1 MKRLE
6 KQERFQ
12 HRLLA
17 LRNYL
22 IFFLILCFVIT
33 CCMMLFLHVFSGS
46 TGLELQ
52 KEHIELAAKLTFV
65 NIVVL
70 SLICAFLDCLRRK
83 IMIDRPVKHIVR
95 AAEKV
100 MEGDFSAR
108 IGKIRSID
116 PNDGFNTIIDY
127 FNRMT
132 EELSHTETL
141 RTDFIAN
148 VSHEIKTPLAVMQ
161 NYGTMLQQPGLSEEK
176 RMEYAKA
183 ITDASRRLA
192 EMVTNILKLNKLENQ
207 TLYPSAR
214 TYDLGEQLCACLLG
228 FEDLWEDKNLD
239 IQTEIQENV
248 RVTADPELLSLVF
261 QRDQVHRAGR
271 RRLTGSGNGRRPGC
285 GYGFRHRLRHQPRGG
300 QTYL

>member
-6 KQERFQ
+6 KQERF
-12 HRLLA
+12 RRSLLA

-22 IFFLILCFVIT
+22 IFFLTLCFVIT

-46 TGLELQ
+46 TGMELQ

-183 ITDASRRLA
+183 ITDAPRRLA
-192 EMVTNILKLNKLENQ
+192 EMVTNILKLNKIGRASCRE
-207 TLYPSAR
+207 
-214 TYDLGEQLCACLLG
+214 
-228 FEDLWEDKNLD
+228 
-239 IQTEIQENV
+239 
-248 RVTADPELLSLVF
+248 RV
-261 QRDQVHRAGR
+261 
-271 RRLTGSGNGRRPGC
+271 
-285 GYGFRHRLRHQPRGG
+285 
-300 QTYL
+300 

>member
-248 RVTADPELLSLVF
+248 RVTADPELLSLVW
-261 QRDQVHRAGR
+261 RGNILDRAGV
-271 RRLTGSGNGRRPGC
+271 
-285 GYGFRHRLRHQPRGG
+285 QPD
-300 QTYL
+300 L